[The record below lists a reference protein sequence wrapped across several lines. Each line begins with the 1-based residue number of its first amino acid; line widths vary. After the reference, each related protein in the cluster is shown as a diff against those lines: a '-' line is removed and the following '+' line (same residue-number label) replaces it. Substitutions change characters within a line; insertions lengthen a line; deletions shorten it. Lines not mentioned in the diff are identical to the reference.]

1 MHQWK
6 DVKTP
11 PISFQ
16 IFKFNKIKKSHLVQ
30 LKLFISG
37 GVLWEFLLPVPL
49 EVDGV
54 HQDQFRHRI
63 DGSLW
68 KQVLDLL

>member
-6 DVKTP
+6 DVNTP
-11 PISFQ
+11 SISFQ
-16 IFKFNKIKKSHLVQ
+16 IFEFKKIKKSHLVQ
-30 LKLFISG
+30 LKLSISG
-37 GVLWEFLLPVPL
+37 VFLWEFLLPVPL

-54 HQDQFRHRI
+54 HQDQFCHGI

-68 KQVLDLL
+68 KQVLYLL

>member
-16 IFKFNKIKKSHLVQ
+16 IFKFSKIKKSCLVQ
-30 LKLFISG
+30 LKLSISG

-54 HQDQFRHRI
+54 HQDQSRHLI

>member
-1 MHQWK
+1 MR
-6 DVKTP
+6 
-11 PISFQ
+11 
-16 IFKFNKIKKSHLVQ
+16 KKSHLVQ
-30 LKLFISG
+30 LKLSISG
-37 GVLWEFLLPVPL
+37 GLLWEFLLPVPL

-54 HQDQFRHRI
+54 HQDQFRHLI